1 MKTGEKAG
9 VVCCSNRRPRSEIE
23 KIQKLDQVLRGMGVI
38 PVFGNQIYADVKEG
52 SPTGRERAEQLM
64 EFYRD
69 DSIREI
75 FDISGGD
82 IANEILPYLD
92 YEVIAGSG
100 KRFWGYSDL
109 TTVINAIG
117 RKSGN
122 ESVLYQV
129 KNLVGEHGET
139 QQKYFSSYLFQESEE
154 LTGFSYRFV
163 QKSSMKGV
171 TAGGNIRC
179 LLKLA
184 GTPYWPD
191 LRGKILILEALGGR
205 REQLITYLSQLK
217 QLGAFEQAAG
227 ILLGTF
233 TTMEKEEGT
242 EAVCELVLHFS
253 GSRMPVAKTQEIGHG
268 EDARAVVIGRDL
280 ELPGNPRSF

>member
-1 MKTGEKAG
+1 MKKGEKAAI
-9 VVCCSNRRPRSEIE
+9 VCCSNRRPQSERE
-23 KIQKLDQVLRGMGVI
+23 KIQRLEQALRGMDVV
-38 PVFGNQIYADVKEG
+38 PVFSSRIYADGKEDG
-52 SPTGRERAEQLM
+52 PDGRERAEELM
-64 EFYRD
+64 KFYRED
-69 DSIREI
+69 GIREI

-82 IANEILPYLD
+82 TANEILPYLD

-100 KRFWGYSDL
+100 RRFWGYSDL

-122 ESVLYQV
+122 ASVLYQV
-129 KNLVGEHGET
+129 KNLAGAYGAV
-139 QQKYFSSYLFQESEE
+139 QQENFRKYLFQESEE
-154 LTGFSYRFV
+154 LTRFSCEFI
-163 QKSSMKGV
+163 QKNSMQGV

-184 GTPYWPD
+184 GTAYWPD

-233 TTMEKEEGT
+233 SMMEKEAGAA
-242 EAVCELVLHFS
+242 AVCELVRHFA
-253 GSRMPVAKTQEIGHG
+253 GPGLPVAKTQEIGHG
-268 EDARAVVIGRDL
+268 EDSRAVVIGEWL
-280 ELPGNPRSF
+280 ELEG

>member
-1 MKTGEKAG
+1 M
-9 VVCCSNRRPRSEIE
+9 CCSNRRPKSERA
-23 KIQKLDQVLRGMGVI
+23 KIQKLEQVLRGMGVI
-38 PVFGNQIYADVKEG
+38 PVFGAQIYADEEVR
-52 SPTGRERAEQLM
+52 PTGRERAEQLM
-64 EFYRD
+64 RFYRD
-69 DSIREI
+69 DEVREI

-82 IANEILPYLD
+82 VANEILPYLD

-139 QQKYFSSYLFQESEE
+139 QQKYFSSYLFEESEA
-154 LTGFSYRFV
+154 LTGFSYRFI
-163 QKSSMKGV
+163 QKNCMQGV

-191 LRGKILILEALGGR
+191 LRGKVLILEALGGR

-217 QLGAFEQAAG
+217 QVGAFEQVAG

-242 EAVCELVLHFS
+242 SAVCELVLHFA

-268 EDARAVVIGRDL
+268 EDARAVVIGRNL
-280 ELPGNPRSF
+280 ELSGNPHPF

>member
-1 MKTGEKAG
+1 MKKGVRAA
-9 VVCCSNRRPRSEIE
+9 VVCCSNRRPKSERA
-23 KIQKLDQVLRGMGVI
+23 KIQRLEQVLRGMGVI
-38 PVFGNQIYADVKEG
+38 PVFGTQIFADEEAR
-52 SPTGRERAEQLM
+52 PTGRERAEQLM
-64 EFYRD
+64 RFYRD
-69 DSIREI
+69 DEVREI

-139 QQKYFSSYLFQESEE
+139 QQKYFSSYLFEESEA
-154 LTGFSYRFV
+154 LTGFSYRFI
-163 QKSSMKGV
+163 QKNSMRGV

-227 ILLGTF
+227 ILQGTF

-242 EAVCELVLHFS
+242 SAVCELVLHFAGS
-253 GSRMPVAKTQEIGHG
+253 GIPVAKTQEIGHG
-268 EDARAVVIGRDL
+268 EDARAVVIGRNL
-280 ELPGNPRSF
+280 ELSGNPRSF